1 MEETLPDKEKSN
13 KKREE
18 FALLYG
24 RQQAET

>member
-1 MEETLPDKEKSN
+1 MEETLPDKGKSN

-24 RQQAET
+24 RQQVET